1 MRTALHFFLL
11 AAAPM
16 ASTGVAPNA
25 YPRVAKPKA
34 SAQVSAQ
41 VTIVRAAVI
50 RQTIQKDARRE
61 TDREYHHRKSALMV
75 EFY

>member
-1 MRTALHFFLL
+1 MITVLHFFLL
-11 AAAPM
+11 AAAPI
-16 ASTGVAPNA
+16 ASTGVAPIA
-25 YPRVAKPKA
+25 YPRVARAQAP
-34 SAQVSAQ
+34 AQVSAQ